1 MKNNVHNYIAT
12 TAIDYANI
20 MPEEVLDI
28 CMRQDGVLVEV
39 DFATEWMSYICYV
52 DLSGEVLG
60 FLSEP
65 VPADYED
72 STEEYVGRRCA

>member
-1 MKNNVHNYIAT
+1 MKHNIHNYIAK

-20 MPEEVLDI
+20 TPEEVIDI
-28 CMRQDGVLVEV
+28 SMRQDGTLVEV
-39 DFATEWMSYICYV
+39 DFGAEWMNYICYV

-72 STEEYVGRRCA
+72 STEEYAGRRCA

>member
-1 MKNNVHNYIAT
+1 MKNNVHNYIAK

-39 DFATEWMSYICYV
+39 DFATE
-52 DLSGEVLG
+52 
-60 FLSEP
+60 
-65 VPADYED
+65 
-72 STEEYVGRRCA
+72 

>member
-1 MKNNVHNYIAT
+1 
-12 TAIDYANI
+12 
-20 MPEEVLDI
+20 
-28 CMRQDGVLVEV
+28 
-39 DFATEWMSYICYV
+39 MSYICYV

-72 STEEYVGRRCA
+72 STEEYAGRRCA

>member
-1 MKNNVHNYIAT
+1 MKNNIHNYIAK

-20 MPEEVLDI
+20 ASEEVIDLS
-28 CMRQDGVLVEV
+28 MRQEDTLVEV
-39 DFATEWMSYICYV
+39 DFTTEWMSYICYI
-52 DLSGEVLG
+52 DLNGEVLG

-72 STEEYVGRRCA
+72 STEEYAGRRCA